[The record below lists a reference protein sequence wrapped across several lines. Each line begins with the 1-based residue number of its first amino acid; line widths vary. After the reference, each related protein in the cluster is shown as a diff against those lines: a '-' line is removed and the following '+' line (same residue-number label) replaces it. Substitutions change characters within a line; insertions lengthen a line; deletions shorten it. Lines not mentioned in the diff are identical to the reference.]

1 MWHLKDVNKLINS
14 KVYFVRKVINMEDVK
29 VITKKDVMEMLQL
42 LIEKYKFNI
51 EVLSRLLDVKKEVIL
66 SQDEIK
72 LYENSKDFSKM
83 SDLVFMLELSGK
95 DDADFIIGAFLQVLL
110 EYHSIS
116 AETIALM
123 SGVSEKEVIDL
134 VENPKLVYLESKYKI
149 SKTVMSLRFLF
160 KELEP

>member
-1 MWHLKDVNKLINS
+1 
-14 KVYFVRKVINMEDVK
+14 MEDVK
-29 VITKKDVMEMLQL
+29 MITKKDVMEELQL

-51 EVLSRLLDVKKEVIL
+51 DVLSRLLDVRKEVIL
-66 SQDEIK
+66 SQDEKK
-72 LYENSKDFSKM
+72 LFENSKDFSKM
-83 SDLVFMLELSGK
+83 SNLISMIELSGK
-95 DDADFIIGAFLQVLL
+95 DDADFKIGAFLQVLL

-134 VENPKLVYLESKYKI
+134 VENPKLVSLKSKYKI

>member
-1 MWHLKDVNKLINS
+1 MDDIK
-14 KVYFVRKVINMEDVK
+14 M
-29 VITKKDVMEMLQL
+29 ITKKDVMEELQL

-51 EVLSRLLDVKKEVIL
+51 DVISRLIDVKKEVIL
-66 SQDEIK
+66 SQDEKK
-72 LYENSKDFSKM
+72 LFENSKDFSKM
-83 SDLVFMLELSGK
+83 SNLISMIELSGK
-95 DDADFIIGAFLQVLL
+95 DDADSKIGAFLRVLL

-134 VENPKLVYLESKYKI
+134 VENPNLVSLESKYKI

>member
-1 MWHLKDVNKLINS
+1 
-14 KVYFVRKVINMEDVK
+14 MEDVK
-29 VITKKDVMEMLQL
+29 VITKKDVMEELQL

-51 EVLSRLLDVKKEVIL
+51 DVLSKLLDVKEEVIL
-66 SQDEIK
+66 SQDEKKIF
-72 LYENSKDFSKM
+72 ENSKDFSKM
-83 SDLVFMLELSGK
+83 SNLISMIELSGK
-95 DDADFIIGAFLQVLL
+95 DDADFKIGAFLQVLL

-123 SGVSEKEVIDL
+123 SGVSEKEVIYL
-134 VENPKLVYLESKYKI
+134 VENPKLVSLESKYKI